1 MKRYFL
7 VIFYTMG
14 GWFTWVAVGTAA
26 ATMVGGML
34 NKSKAPATAQYT
46 PVNPSQVE
54 GQTINADLSN
64 QGSAQ
69 QLSSSSNAF
78 NSSQAMQMLNT
89 ALPGYSGLSS
99 SLMGQAQSL
108 AANPYAVPKSVT
120 DQLTQYAA
128 ENNITAGTGAA
139 SGFSGSNM
147 LRSLGINALQYGQT
161 NMQTAMSAL
170 STLTGTA
177 PQVSPTSPL
186 SFMLSPNSVLQTQ
199 TQNNMMQQNIAQGA
213 NNAQAA
219 ASNANSNN
227 LWDTITSQLP
237 GLISAAGGAL
247 GGTDGSGGQGT
258 SAGAGGS
265 YSLAAANGGWAF

>member
-14 GWFTWVAVGTAA
+14 GWFTWFGVGSTAA
-26 ATMVGGML
+26 TIVGGLL
-34 NKSKAPATAQYT
+34 NKQKAPATAQYT
-46 PVNPSQVE
+46 PVDPAQIES
-54 GQTINADLSN
+54 QTINADLSN

-69 QLSSSSNAF
+69 QLAGSSNTF
-78 NSSQAMQMLNT
+78 NSSQALQMLNT
-89 ALPGYSGLSS
+89 ALPGYSGLAS
-99 SLMGQAQSL
+99 SLMGNAQSI
-108 AANPYAVPKSVT
+108 AADPYAVPKSVT

-128 ENNITAGTGAA
+128 ENNIQAGTGAS

-186 SFMLSPNSVLQTQ
+186 SFMLSPSSVLQTQ
-199 TQNNMMQQNIAQGA
+199 TQNNTMQQNVAQGA
-213 NNAQAA
+213 NNASAA
-219 ASNANSNN
+219 AGNANSSN
-227 LWDTITSQLP
+227 LWDSITS
-237 GLISAAGGAL
+237 GGN
-247 GGTDGSGGQGT
+247 
-258 SAGAGGS
+258 
-265 YSLAAANGGWAF
+265 SLAMQELMQQYINNQPAKNPTLTVPGAIAGMTDAAPNP